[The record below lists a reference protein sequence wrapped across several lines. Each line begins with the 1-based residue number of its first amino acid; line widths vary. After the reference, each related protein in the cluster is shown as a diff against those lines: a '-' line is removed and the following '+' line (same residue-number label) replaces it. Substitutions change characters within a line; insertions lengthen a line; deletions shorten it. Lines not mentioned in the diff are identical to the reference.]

1 MAIASSL
8 ATRWFTFYRRTAYIL
23 EATTAAATL
32 SLTYSVPSG
41 GSYIQ
46 ITVSSGTTGSGTVTV
61 NGTDT
66 SGSSTS
72 QVLTFTANGTQVTT
86 TKFATVTSLATTGL
100 SDEAAIA
107 TVSARS
113 VSADGTSNLVSTAV
127 ATNRP
132 AWFSFS
138 GQPNYPALTQGTNE
152 MDAAY
157 IRVDKEEVWTPKVDD
172 IATDIQTSDQWVVR
186 AVRDIRVGYGM
197 RTEHYLIRASRYT
210 T

>member
-1 MAIASSL
+1 M
-8 ATRWFTFYRRTAYIL
+8 

-61 NGTDT
+61 NGTNT
-66 SGSSTS
+66 SGASVS

-100 SDEAAIA
+100 ADEAAIA

-138 GQPNYPALTQGTNE
+138 GQPNYLALTQGTNE

-157 IRVDKEEVWTPKVDD
+157 LRVDKEEVWTPKVDD

-186 AVRDIRVGYGM
+186 AVRDIRVGFGM
-197 RTEHYLIRASRYT
+197 RTEHYLIRATRYT